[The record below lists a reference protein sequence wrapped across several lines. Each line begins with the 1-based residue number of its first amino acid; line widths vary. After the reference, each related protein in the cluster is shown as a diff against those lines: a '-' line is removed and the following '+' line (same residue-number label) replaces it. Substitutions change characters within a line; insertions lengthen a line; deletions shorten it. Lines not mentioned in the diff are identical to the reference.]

1 MKEIIYIK
9 CSISSL
15 SDACIC
21 LTKQQTSWPLGFPAV
36 GLEKLSLFGLS
47 DPNCWSEYANRTF
60 PSPVKQVKVAS
71 KQLTTM
77 RRMTRSQSRLMCSQP
92 DEVGVGKR
100 ASFSNLTNLK
110 SPKRRGKRQ
119 KTAHKSIQQ
128 PGEAQAVSAT
138 QSSGLES
145 QSTLGSQ
152 LSLSQQPVSV
162 QNGELLQTLQ
172 TLRKVL
178 ENDFSDVS
186 GRLQLPTVPSH
197 LYKSCHSTAQLHFA
211 SAESV
216 YVAKNYF
223 TEDRHVEFI
232 SLVAKSMCG
241 QKQFPGALVARCI
254 LETILV
260 SGDQLRSKHE
270 N

>member
-1 MKEIIYIK
+1 
-9 CSISSL
+9 
-15 SDACIC
+15 
-21 LTKQQTSWPLGFPAV
+21 
-36 GLEKLSLFGLS
+36 
-47 DPNCWSEYANRTF
+47 
-60 PSPVKQVKVAS
+60 
-71 KQLTTM
+71 
-77 RRMTRSQSRLMCSQP
+77 MTRSQSRLMCSQT

-128 PGEAQAVSAT
+128 PDEAQAVSAT
-138 QSSGLES
+138 QSSVSQS

-152 LSLSQQPVSV
+152 LSLSQQPVSA

-186 GRLQLPTVPSH
+186 RRLQLPMVPSH
-197 LYKSCHSTAQLHFA
+197 LYKSCHSNAQLHFA
-211 SAESV
+211 PAESV

-241 QKQFPGALVARCI
+241 QKQFPGALVTRCI

-260 SGDQLRSKHE
+260 SVQLLAYRT
-270 N
+270 